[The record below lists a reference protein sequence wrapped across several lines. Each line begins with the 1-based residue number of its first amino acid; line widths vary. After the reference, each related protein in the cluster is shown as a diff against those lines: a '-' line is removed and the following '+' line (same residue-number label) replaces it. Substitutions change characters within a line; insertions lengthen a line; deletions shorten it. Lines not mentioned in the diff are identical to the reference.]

1 MKPRISRSG
10 EMRRKVEKP
19 IIYNKGKGNRPL
31 STNKLQK
38 KEKKI
43 RTNDKLTEI
52 APIDIDRERKRIV
65 PDV

>member
-38 KEKKI
+38 KI
-43 RTNDKLTEI
+43 RTTDKLTEI
-52 APIDIDRERKRIV
+52 ARNRYR
-65 PDV
+65 